1 MVFTIRNPIHYPVY
15 LKDSVMNSNPSF
27 DYGQFL
33 ILADQ
38 MKTKLAYN
46 NTSPSL
52 FAFTFTV
59 QGSYVFVDA
68 ADSEQLMIVRVTGAG
83 ESCPDPDRYI

>member
-1 MVFTIRNPIHYPVY
+1 MCLNSGDSMAFTVSDPTHYPVY
-15 LKDSVMNSNPSF
+15 LKDSVMTSNPSF
-27 DYGQFL
+27 DYGAFL

-38 MKTKLAYN
+38 MNTKAATN

-68 ADSEQLMIVRVTGAG
+68 SDFE
-83 ESCPDPDRYI
+83 